1 MRVALKFDAESRGKL
16 SCLLWDGLLEVLE
29 ELVEAGGHE
38 LHADPDVG
46 GGDEAAEADDDVAAV
61 DRLEH
66 HVQVHQ
72 DPLRLVAVPR
82 PSHLQ
87 GSRLNILYSSSDCWD
102 LKKERQ
108 NISYNSCVN
117 STLTAR

>member
-1 MRVALKFDAESRGKL
+1 M
-16 SCLLWDGLLEVLE
+16 LE

-66 HVQVHQ
+66 HVQVHD
-72 DPLRLVAVPR
+72 DPLRLVAVAR
-82 PSHLQ
+82 PTHLK
-87 GSRLNILYSSSDCWD
+87 D
-102 LKKERQ
+102 LTMKERNMNKIQ
-108 NISYNSCVN
+108 GDHSVCDKLPLDIKIQVPF
-117 STLTAR
+117 

>member
-1 MRVALKFDAESRGKL
+1 M
-16 SCLLWDGLLEVLE
+16 SCLLGDGLLEVLE

-87 GSRLNILYSSSDCWD
+87 GNG
-102 LKKERQ
+102 
-108 NISYNSCVN
+108 
-117 STLTAR
+117 

>member
-1 MRVALKFDAESRGKL
+1 M
-16 SCLLWDGLLEVLE
+16 SCLLGDGLLEVLE

-87 GSRLNILYSSSDCWD
+87 RIRRKFCIHIKIVG
-102 LKKERQ
+102 
-108 NISYNSCVN
+108 ISKRVTTPS
-117 STLTAR
+117 

>member
-1 MRVALKFDAESRGKL
+1 MPNRCDAGES
-16 SCLLWDGLLEVLE
+16 SCLLGNGLLEVLE

-87 GSRLNILYSSSDCWD
+87 GR
-102 LKKERQ
+102 K
-108 NISYNSCVN
+108 
-117 STLTAR
+117 

>member
-1 MRVALKFDAESRGKL
+1 M
-16 SCLLWDGLLEVLE
+16 LE

-66 HVQVHQ
+66 HVQVHD
-72 DPLRLVAVPR
+72 DPLSLVAVAR
-82 PSHLQ
+82 PTHLKVNLEM
-87 GSRLNILYSSSDCWD
+87 S
-102 LKKERQ
+102 KKER
-108 NISYNSCVN
+108 NINIIVYSVRHVS
-117 STLTAR
+117 L